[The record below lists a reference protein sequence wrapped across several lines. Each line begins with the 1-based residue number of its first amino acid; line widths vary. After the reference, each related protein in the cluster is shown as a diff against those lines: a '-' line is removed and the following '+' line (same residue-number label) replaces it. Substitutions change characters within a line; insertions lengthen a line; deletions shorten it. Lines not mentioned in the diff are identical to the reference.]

1 MSIEESFGNYFKA
14 EIKASGRKLVAEDKL
29 SLSIGSDTS
38 IQAFVQASPPVKVL
52 FRSAGI
58 GSPTFIADCNC
69 PMRKK
74 RQFCKHVWATLV
86 AVERDHP
93 DFLSAKTSIDK
104 AEIDPETKSGD
115 SYVETAK
122 ARANEYR
129 KDQYQKQ
136 KVQAKAHKR
145 AKRAEEDAVPSSS
158 FPAEIAASL
167 EYFSLNG
174 FPMPTGPVEETI
186 AEAKRKLSRVFH
198 PDKGG
203 HHDEIVELNRNCE
216 VLMRF
221 LGY

>member
-1 MSIEESFGNYFKA
+1 MSLEESFGNYFKA
-14 EIKASGRKLVAEDKL
+14 EIKASGRKLVSEDKL
-29 SLSIGSDTS
+29 SLSIGSDTT

-58 GSPTFIADCNC
+58 GSPTFVADCNC

-74 RQFCKHVWATLV
+74 RQFCKHVWATLI

-104 AEIDPETKSGD
+104 AEVDPD
-115 SYVETAK
+115 AAPANSYAETAK
-122 ARANEYR
+122 VRANEYR
-129 KDQYQKQ
+129 KEQYQRQ
-136 KVQAKAHKR
+136 KAQAKDHKR
-145 AKRAEEDAVPSSS
+145 AKQAKEDAVPASS
-158 FPAEIAASL
+158 FPVEIGASL
-167 EYFSLNG
+167 EYFALNG
-174 FPMPTGPVEETI
+174 FPMPTGPEEEVI

-203 HHDEIVELNRNCE
+203 NHDEIVELNRNCD
-216 VLMRF
+216 VLLRF